1 MRLAEPSGRIGHAE
15 IRIKNA
21 AIMLADEFPE
31 LGILSPES
39 LGGSRPPVIIHL
51 YVEDVDTVYQRALQA
66 GATSLREPAD
76 QFYGDRNAQVKD
88 PFGHVWYLS
97 THKEDVAPD
106 EVRKRF
112 DALTMQQR
120 PVEKEVPMPVKPI
133 REGFRTVTP
142 YLVVQEPGR
151 LLDFVKQAFGAEETL
166 RTTGPAGG
174 MHAEVRIGDSM
185 VMLGGGAGFPPMPA
199 MLLLYVN
206 DVDNVYQLALQAGA
220 TSLEAPAN
228 QAYGDRRAGVKD
240 PFGNHWYMATHI
252 KDVPM

>member
-1 MRLAEPSGRIGHAE
+1 
-15 IRIKNA
+15 
-21 AIMLADEFPE
+21 
-31 LGILSPES
+31 
-39 LGGSRPPVIIHL
+39 
-51 YVEDVDTVYQRALQA
+51 
-66 GATSLREPAD
+66 
-76 QFYGDRNAQVKD
+76 
-88 PFGHVWYLS
+88 
-97 THKEDVAPD
+97 
-106 EVRKRF
+106 
-112 DALTMQQR
+112 
-120 PVEKEVPMPVKPI
+120 
-133 REGFRTVTP
+133 
-142 YLVVQEPGR
+142 
-151 LLDFVKQAFGAEETL
+151 
-166 RTTGPAGG
+166 